1 MHADLILSVW
11 CLHLFRLFEKFV
23 IRRENCFF
31 TENRS
36 PNQNILQLLPPEHWK
51 SMSDLRSS
59 KHVHRFDTRDNGT
72 YQNSEYYL
80 QCASA
85 D

>member
-1 MHADLILSVW
+1 MNADLILSVW

-59 KHVHRFDTRDNGT
+59 KHLHRFDTRDNGT

-80 QCASA
+80 QCACA